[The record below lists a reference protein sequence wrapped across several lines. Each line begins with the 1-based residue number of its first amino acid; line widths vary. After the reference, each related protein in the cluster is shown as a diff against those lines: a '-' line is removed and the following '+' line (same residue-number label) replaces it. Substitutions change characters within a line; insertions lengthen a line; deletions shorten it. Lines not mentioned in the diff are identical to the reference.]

1 MDKHYWYLNLALAF
15 WAFALGS
22 WCIDARLWALVAAS
36 LTLLGFFLHFV
47 QHQVNAMFGKEKT
60 PKTPPLQPIAASL
73 INEKEALRDEK
84 QNTVVASGTNFVGNI
99 TSNGQVHIYGTLT
112 GNIEAKDNIIR
123 IMRNGVVEGNLSCRE
138 LFIDGTVNGE
148 CSSETLNIEE
158 NGNINGTLTYSALT
172 IKKGGTFSGQAKLT
186 APIAKLSVEKE
197 KKRAAE

>member
-1 MDKHYWYLNLALAF
+1 
-15 WAFALGS
+15 
-22 WCIDARLWALVAAS
+22 
-36 LTLLGFFLHFV
+36 
-47 QHQVNAMFGKEKT
+47 MFGKEKT

-73 INEKEALRDEK
+73 INEKETLRDEK
-84 QNTVVASGTNFVGNI
+84 QNTVVASGTNFFGNI

-186 APIAKLSVEKE
+186 APVAKLSVEKE
-197 KKRAAE
+197 KKRVGE

>member
-1 MDKHYWYLNLALAF
+1 
-15 WAFALGS
+15 
-22 WCIDARLWALVAAS
+22 
-36 LTLLGFFLHFV
+36 
-47 QHQVNAMFGKEKT
+47 MFGKEKT

-73 INEKEALRDEK
+73 INEKETLRDEK
-84 QNTVVASGTNFVGNI
+84 QNTVVASGTNFVGNITSNGQVGNI

-186 APIAKLSVEKE
+186 APVAKLSVEKE
-197 KKRAAE
+197 KKRVGE